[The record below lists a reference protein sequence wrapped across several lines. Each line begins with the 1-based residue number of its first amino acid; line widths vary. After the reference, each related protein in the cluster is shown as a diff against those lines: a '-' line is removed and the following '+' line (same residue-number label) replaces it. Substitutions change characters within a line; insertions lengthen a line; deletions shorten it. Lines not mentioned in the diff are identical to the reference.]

1 MASLHKDGKY
11 WKLYFRYGGKQY
23 SRSLR
28 TTSKQIAEKI
38 KVQIENDMA
47 AGIFSLEKYSPQS
60 HCGLIQFFDEAEDY
74 SKTNKSPS
82 TVKREKQTFN
92 NFKEYFGDIPVT
104 SIKNK
109 NIESYKTYL
118 LETKSFSPN
127 GINIELRHLSAAFS
141 LAVRYGYII
150 NNPFKGIKKVKVP
163 KKLKKYLTKNQSEM
177 LLQSIANTS
186 SYSHVLIALSTGA
199 RADEIVKL
207 KWEDIDFNDRL
218 LILDGKGNKERR
230 VPIPEKL
237 FNYLLSNREKEGYVC
252 KGTRKPSQLSKRFRF
267 YADKIGLNHFTFHQ
281 LRDTYASWLVQ
292 NGINLKIIQELLG
305 HEDIQ
310 TTLIYAHLAPAN
322 KFEAVNVLDKLLPEK
337 DNSVTVLLPIE
348 TKKAQLP

>member
-11 WKLYFRYGGKQY
+11 WKVYFRYGGKQY

-28 TTSKQIAEKI
+28 TTSKLIAEKI
-38 KVQIENDMA
+38 KVQFENDMA

-60 HCGLIQFFDEAEDY
+60 HRGLYEFFEEAEGY

-82 TVKREKQTFN
+82 TVKREKQIFN
-92 NFKEYFGDIPVT
+92 NFKEYFGDLTIS
-104 SIKNK
+104 SIKIK
-109 NIESYKTYL
+109 SVESYKTYL
-118 LETKSFSPN
+118 QETKNFSPN

-150 NNPFKGIKKVKVP
+150 KNPFKGVKKVKVP
-163 KKLKKYLTKNQSEM
+163 KKLKKYLTKKQSDQ
-177 LLQSIANTS
+177 LLKSISATS
-186 SYSHVLIALSTGA
+186 SFIHVLIALSTGA
-199 RADEIVKL
+199 RAEEVINL
-207 KWEDIDFNDRL
+207 KWEDIDFSNRV

-237 FNYLLSNREKEGYVC
+237 YKFLLENRKEGGYVC
-252 KGTRKPSQLSKRFRF
+252 KGTRKPSQVSKRFR
-267 YADKIGLNHFTFHQ
+267 YHADLIGLNHFTFHQ

-305 HEDIQ
+305 HDDIQ

-322 KFEAVNVLDKLLPEK
+322 KFEAVNVIDKLLPEK
-337 DNSVTVLLPIE
+337 NNSVTVLLPIE
-348 TKKAQLP
+348 TKKAQSS